1 MMSGVASK
9 IRKLSS
15 KSSLKNHTLTPS
27 GENGKGSK
35 SADKASKDVER
46 TLPASKNQ
54 KAPAKKSLASVRES
68 NKDNGKQWKSKETR
82 RKLIELMIHGKGVSL
97 TTTL

>member
-9 IRKLSS
+9 IRRLTEKSSS
-15 KSSLKNHTLTPS
+15 KNRTLASSEDN
-27 GENGKGSK
+27 GEGSK

-46 TLPASKNQ
+46 TLPDSKNQ

-68 NKDNGKQWKSKETR
+68 TKDKGKLPKAIEVEGEKQ
-82 RKLIELMIHGKGVSL
+82 KLTEPMIQGKAVSL
-97 TTTL
+97 T